1 MLERSICTTKD
12 KNMEQNSLF
21 VEIVWFMRFVWPC
34 LDDSDDIRDLQW
46 RIQCPSNFRPPPLS
60 LHHHH
65 TFALMVICLR
75 ANMNWSCCFSCVRAC
90 VRACVRVCVCVCVC
104 VCVFRGVAV
113 YTVTCG
119 IVLGWIH
126 LHKNIAAVGTTTRAY
141 VGGPGMKPLQ
151 QSKPESVTAE
161 CVHCFGWQYRKC
173 GVFWWQRKIIN
184 VCSHVLVSDMLS
196 EKWVV
201 VLIKNLQKQAV

>member
-1 MLERSICTTKD
+1 MKAAFGNGRVHDRCVCRHQHLEAFTVTRKIDPDLMFERSICTTKD

-75 ANMNWSCCFSCVRAC
+75 PTWTEAVAFRACVRAC
-90 VRACVRVCVCVCVC
+90 VRACGCVCVQGGGSIYCHLWHC
-104 VCVFRGVAV
+104 PWLNPPAQKYCSSRHH
-113 YTVTCG
+113 YTC
-119 IVLGWIH
+119 IRRR
-126 LHKNIAAVGTTTRAY
+126 TRHETFA
-141 VGGPGMKPLQ
+141 
-151 QSKPESVTAE
+151 
-161 CVHCFGWQYRKC
+161 RK
-173 GVFWWQRKIIN
+173 
-184 VCSHVLVSDMLS
+184 
-196 EKWVV
+196 
-201 VLIKNLQKQAV
+201 